1 MNKIPELDI
10 VATEPDRLEARAW
23 EGTDMMVLQL
33 SGVAETP
40 DRPQL
45 SLLLKKTHSEAML
58 RKVQAV
64 VVEINRLTF
73 MNSNCFKDF
82 VAWISL
88 VQDLE
93 LPYKVRFKTNPA
105 IRWQKG
111 SLHTLVSFGRDI
123 VSFE

>member
-1 MNKIPELDI
+1 MNRVTELDI
-10 VATEPDRLEARAW
+10 VATEPDRLEARGY
-23 EGTDMMVLQL
+23 EGAEMIVVQL

-45 SLLLKKTHSEAML
+45 SLLLKKVHSEAML
-58 RKVQAV
+58 RKVKLV
-64 VVEINRLTF
+64 SIEIGRLTF

-93 LPYKVRFKTNPA
+93 LQYKVRFKTNPA

-111 SLHTLVSFGRDI
+111 SLHTLMSFGHDI